1 MLATYNIVPIY
12 FNLLKIM
19 NNTVDQKIQ
28 LNTEIPEDM
37 AGMRLDQSLAK
48 IWTDF
53 SRGRLQQWIKT
64 GQILV
69 NDSQWRSKDKV
80 QGGEKVSLAAKVEAL
95 ESRVEAENITLD
107 VVYEDESV
115 IVINKPAGLVVHPA
129 AGHARGTLQNA
140 LLYRYPEI
148 AAVPRAG
155 IVHRLDKLTSGLM
168 VAARTVQAHKSL
180 VNQLQDRTVSREYLA
195 VVVGIMPA
203 GGTVD
208 AAIGRHVVDRKRMA
222 VRKDGGKE
230 AISHYRVEKKYRQH
244 TLVRVKLETG
254 RTHQIR
260 VHMASIQ
267 YPLIGDPVYGGR
279 FKLPPA
285 CSDEFQST
293 LREFKRQALH
303 AARLEFI
310 HPESGELVSWE
321 VDMPEDMLQLTDML
335 QKDVDQHK

>member
-1 MLATYNIVPIY
+1 M
-12 FNLLKIM
+12 
-19 NNTVDQKIQ
+19 DQKIQ

-53 SRGRLQQWIKT
+53 SRGRLQQWIKS
-64 GQILV
+64 GHILV
-69 NDSQWRSKDKV
+69 NDGQWRSKDKV
-80 QGGEKVSLAAKVEAL
+80 QGGEQVSLEAEVEPL

-107 VVYEDESV
+107 VVFEDDSV

-140 LLYRYPEI
+140 LLHHYPEM

-168 VAARTVQAHKSL
+168 VAARTIRAHKSL
-180 VNQLQDRTVSREYLA
+180 VDQLQARTVSREYLA

-203 GGTVD
+203 GGTVE
-208 AAIGRHVVDRKRMA
+208 AAIGRHPVDRKRMA

-285 CSDEFQST
+285 CSEEFQAA
-293 LREFKRQALH
+293 LRDFKRQALH

-310 HPESGELVSWE
+310 HPETGESVFWE
-321 VDMPEDMLQLTDML
+321 VDMPQDMRELTAML
-335 QKDVDQHK
+335 QKDVDEHK